1 MSAIVL
7 DFEINEA
14 ELAENLEEESNPR
27 YAASDLIVLTYFI
40 MPVRMQINGK
50 ELFAFT
56 KINDTDPWIGMPIA
70 NIAVEGLY
78 AIRQIPTLG
87 KADFDLPEGAGII
100 QFTLIDNN
108 KVKVVY
114 KKNNIDEIV
123 SYTDLLQAFL
133 DFNDKVK
140 KFLNERVPQMREH
153 PFWGAWVRGEE
164 E

>member
-40 MPVRMQINGK
+40 MPVRIQINGK
-50 ELFAFT
+50 DLFAFT
-56 KINDTDPWIGMPIA
+56 SINKKDPWIGMPIV
-70 NIAVEGLY
+70 NIAAEGLCI
-78 AIRQIPTLG
+78 IRQIPSLK
-87 KADFDLPEGAGII
+87 KAEFDLPEGVGII
-100 QFTLIDNN
+100 QFTLIDND

-114 KKNNIDEIV
+114 KDNDINEIV
-123 SYTDLLQAFL
+123 SYNDLLQAFL

-140 KFLNERVPQMREH
+140 KFLNERVPKMREH
-153 PFWGAWVRGEE
+153 YFWGAWVRGEE